1 MLIYSIFISFW
12 TNIIQIQVFFFM
24 KISNKN
30 HIINDIIKFQK
41 IIYKLKFLINYCKI
55 DCFLN
60 IYLL

>member
-55 DCFLN
+55 DYVF
-60 IYLL
+60 